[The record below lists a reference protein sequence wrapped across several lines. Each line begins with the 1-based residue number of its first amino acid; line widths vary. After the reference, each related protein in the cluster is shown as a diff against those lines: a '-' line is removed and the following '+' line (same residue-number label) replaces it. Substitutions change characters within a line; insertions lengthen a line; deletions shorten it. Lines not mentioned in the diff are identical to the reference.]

1 VVHSISDFRATI
13 SYTVPALW
21 VESLSP
27 TDRICPRLPKKWPL
41 KKNSY
46 PGGQRGTVIA
56 NYCAEVG
63 GEKSF
68 GNYFDIERLAA
79 EAVPTFR
86 YRY

>member
-1 VVHSISDFRATI
+1 
-13 SYTVPALW
+13 

-86 YRY
+86 YRYYEKSLSSVVVGRPWVEAGL

>member
-1 VVHSISDFRATI
+1 
-13 SYTVPALW
+13 

-63 GEKSF
+63 GEKV
-68 GNYFDIERLAA
+68 LAIILTLSGWQRRPFQPLGIVIKRKA
-79 EAVPTFR
+79 
-86 YRY
+86 